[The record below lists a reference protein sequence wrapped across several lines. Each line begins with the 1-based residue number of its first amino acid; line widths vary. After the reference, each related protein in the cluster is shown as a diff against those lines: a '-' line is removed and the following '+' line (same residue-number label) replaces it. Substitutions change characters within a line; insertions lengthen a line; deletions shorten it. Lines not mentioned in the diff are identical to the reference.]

1 MIAGIGIDL
10 IEIQRVVKACE
21 QLHFR
26 ERIYT
31 EKEQP
36 MIEADNR
43 KTASNF
49 AAKEAVAKALGCGFR
64 GFGPKDIE
72 VLRDEYGAPYVVLHN
87 GAKDKAE
94 SLGITCWH
102 LSVSHTDTQ
111 VTAMAIGENRTQ
123 A

>member
-1 MIAGIGIDL
+1 MIAGVGIDL

-21 QLHFR
+21 KIHFR

-31 EKEQP
+31 QNEQLLL
-36 MIEADNR
+36 EADIG
-43 KTASNF
+43 KAASNF

-72 VLRDEYGAPYVVLHN
+72 VLRDEYGAPHVVLRN

-102 LSVSHTDTQ
+102 LSISHTDTQ
-111 VTAMAIGENRTQ
+111 VTAMAIGECLT
-123 A
+123 